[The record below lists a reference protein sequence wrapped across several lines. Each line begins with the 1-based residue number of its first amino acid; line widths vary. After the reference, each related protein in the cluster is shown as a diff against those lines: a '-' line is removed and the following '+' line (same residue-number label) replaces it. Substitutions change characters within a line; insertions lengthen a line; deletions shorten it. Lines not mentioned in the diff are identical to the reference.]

1 MTAANAAG
9 APYDSRAM
17 ACEAARAATNKQADD
32 IMILDV
38 SELITIT
45 DYFVICSGGTERQ
58 LDTVAEAV
66 VTRLAGLGVK
76 PVRREG
82 ERGERWLLLDFVDFV
97 VHILHTEEREFYRLE
112 NLWRDAPVVEWEHER
127 AAAAETA
134 TEASG

>member
-1 MTAANAAG
+1 
-9 APYDSRAM
+9 M